1 MSVLIDGYQV
11 FKVTDAGCM
20 LPVSGVFGTYRDAV
34 RDKLRL
40 RSNDGETYHIQP
52 IINNNNS
59 K

>member
-11 FKVTDAGCM
+11 FKETDTGSM
-20 LPVSGVFGTYRDAV
+20 LPVSGVFGAFRDAV
-34 RDKLRL
+34 TEKLRL
-40 RSNDGETYHIQP
+40 RSIDGETYHIQP

>member
-11 FKVTDAGCM
+11 YKETDAGNM
-20 LPVSGVFGTYRDAV
+20 LPVSGVYGAFRDAV
-34 RDKLRL
+34 GEKLRL
-40 RSNDGETYHIQP
+40 RSIDGETYHIQP